1 MAKINKDILK
11 EVQQEKIDQQWL
23 KEMEKVDKET
33 SDRLYDMNI
42 FFDNFEGK
50 INKVAE
56 LIEKVPD
63 DSFVRPS
70 KSWLNMFGIK

>member
-11 EVQQEKIDQQWL
+11 EIEQERIDEKWL
-23 KEMEKVDKET
+23 KEMEAIDKET
-33 SDRLYDMNI
+33 RNRLYDMNV
-42 FFDNFEGK
+42 FFDNFEGN

-63 DSFVRPS
+63 DSVVRPNRT
-70 KSWLNMFGIK
+70 WLNMFGIK